1 MDVIIKKYD
10 DLTLD
15 ELYDILR
22 IRVLVFVVEQK
33 ALCDELDGKDRDAY
47 HVILRQ
53 DNEIKGYLRV
63 FSEDESN
70 REVKIGRVLTT
81 ERGKG
86 YGRLIMQE
94 GIELARKVYNP
105 KIINVHSQTQA
116 MEFYA
121 KFGFKQVSDVFIE
134 DTLPHVSMNLELD

>member
-1 MDVIIKKYD
+1 MEVIVKKYD

-22 IRVLVFVVEQK
+22 IRVQVFVVEQEVPYN
-33 ALCDELDGKDRDAY
+33 DLDDKDNDAY
-47 HVILRQ
+47 HVFIRE
-53 DNEIKGYLRV
+53 DNQIKAYLRILC
-63 FSEDESN
+63 EDESN
-70 REVKIGRVLTT
+70 GKVKIGRVLTT

-86 YGRLIMQE
+86 YGRLIME
-94 GIELARKVYNP
+94 KGIELARKVYNP

-116 MEFYA
+116 MGFYA

-134 DTLPHVSMNLELD
+134 DTLPHVSMNLEFD